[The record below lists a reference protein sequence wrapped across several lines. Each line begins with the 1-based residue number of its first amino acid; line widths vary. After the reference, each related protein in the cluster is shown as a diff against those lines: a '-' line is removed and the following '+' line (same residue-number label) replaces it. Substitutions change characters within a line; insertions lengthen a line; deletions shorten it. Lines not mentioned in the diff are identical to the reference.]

1 MHLEPSHTVTL
12 RVPIRLA
19 EKIVEIANRDGLRF
33 SPCLLRLLSE
43 AVAAR
48 ESQEGAP

>member
-1 MHLEPSHTVTL
+1 MLLEPHHTITL
-12 RVPIRLA
+12 RVPVRLA
-19 EKIVEIANRDGLRF
+19 EKIVEIANRDQLRF
-33 SPCLLRLLSE
+33 SQCLLRLLSE